1 MGRRGS
7 LADPGAGP
15 QLIRVKPIPLR
26 SLPGLLALWPL
37 SLCSQAAPPHP
48 PDGRLLPLRTDTF
61 AIYYVRD
68 GDTARTGTLVDV
80 LRSEDGHLVRVFDQA
95 DHALGPEF
103 DSVISRVEDLAPV
116 AYHGASDDRIAHLQ
130 FDSSSIT
137 GWLRRENGDSASLD
151 LSRPAV
157 VYDGFS
163 YDLVVRASDLRDGYR
178 LTVPVFLLGPNSV
191 VPITGGVTGS
201 ELVNGHDCWVFAAD
215 FAGMPVTFWIDKK
228 TRALR
233 RQFLKFRRNG
243 GALFVTPAEPG
254 KVGHPA

>member
-1 MGRRGS
+1 MKHATLRF
-7 LADPGAGP
+7 LAG
-15 QLIRVKPIPLR
+15 
-26 SLPGLLALWPL
+26 LALWPHPL
-37 SLCSQAAPPHP
+37 PLPGQVGAAHP
-48 PDGRLLPLRTDTF
+48 PDGHLLPLQCDTF
-61 AIYYVRD
+61 AIYYVW
-68 GDTARTGTLVDV
+68 DTDTVRTGTVVDV
-80 LRSEDGHLVRVFDQA
+80 LRSEGDRLIRVFDQA

-130 FDSSSIT
+130 FGASSIT
-137 GWLRRENGDSASLD
+137 GWLRRENGDSVSLD
-151 LSRPAV
+151 LTRPAV

-163 YDLVVRASDLRDGYR
+163 YDLVVRASALEDGYQ
-178 LTVPVFLLGPNSV
+178 LTVPVFVLGPNSI
-191 VPITGGVTGS
+191 VPITGRVTGS

-243 GALFVTPAEPG
+243 GALYVTPAEPRE
-254 KVGHPA
+254 VGHPA